1 MGEWSYCDSQ
11 LGYYVQWV
19 WFTQWVWH
27 LCVVVVVLLGKGLL
41 IMQAAEKE
49 ALKKEENKKKKK
61 KTQPL
66 NQDQGGSRGR
76 RGHGGETRRNREG
89 EGRGQESNQRK
100 RSAMHTFFNDSDE
113 EAEMV
118 QRRKKPRGELLI
130 LYQIP

>member
-1 MGEWSYCDSQ
+1 MGVVYSM
-11 LGYYVQWV
+11 GV
-19 WFTQWVWH
+19 
-27 LCVVVVVLLGKGLL
+27 CVVVVVLLGKGLL
-41 IMQAAEKE
+41 IVQAAEKE

-61 KTQPL
+61 TEKTQPL

-100 RSAMHTFFNDSDE
+100 RSAMHTFFKDSDE

-118 QRRKKPRGELLI
+118 QRRKKPRGELYIELVLI
-130 LYQIP
+130 FKYQIP